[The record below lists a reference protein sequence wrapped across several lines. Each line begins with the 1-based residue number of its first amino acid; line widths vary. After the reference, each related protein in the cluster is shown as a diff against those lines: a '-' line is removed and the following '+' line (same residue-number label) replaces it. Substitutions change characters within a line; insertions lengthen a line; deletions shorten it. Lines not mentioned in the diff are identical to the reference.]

1 MAAVQVRVG
10 DFDAAFKLLEK
21 GYANHGNGFVYLDVD
36 PALDAIRSEARF
48 KDLVRR
54 VGLPQ

>member
-1 MAAVQVRVG
+1 
-10 DFDAAFKLLEK
+10 LLEK
-21 GYANHGNGFVYLDVD
+21 GYANHGEALVYLNVD
-36 PALDAIRSEARF
+36 PYWDAIRSEARF